1 MLALFSSRMR
11 VCVFNCGT
19 SILHRPDKMFL
30 GGVKNLIFGCS
41 GRSICFQGL
50 DLDLSCNRANTM
62 QQGGSA
68 PPSVSM
74 CVCVCLKNVSTK
86 MI

>member
-30 GGVKNLIFGCS
+30 GGVKNLNFRLLGQKYMLSGFGL
-41 GRSICFQGL
+41 GFV
-50 DLDLSCNRANTM
+50 M
-62 QQGGSA
+62 Q
-68 PPSVSM
+68 
-74 CVCVCLKNVSTK
+74 
-86 MI
+86 